1 MTPDL
6 RDAYLE
12 VERLVRGRSQ
22 NFRRA
27 SMLLPVDQRRAMWA
41 AYAFFRKTDDLVDEH
56 SYTPAQLQEWCDR
69 ALLPPEAQTDLI
81 LMAWSDVRRR
91 YHVEDRHVQDLISG
105 IAQDTVQK
113 TYATLPELLE
123 YCYRVASCAGLLTI
137 PIIGLAHGV
146 TMPEA
151 TPYAIK
157 LGQALQLTDILAD
170 VGEDVDT
177 GRVYLPADELAQNGL
192 TAEEI
197 LARRADTPVRAVIE
211 RLSGYARGLYRQA
224 WPGFAMSSGTGRA
237 AVGMGTLVFRS
248 YLDELER
255 RGFDSVTRAVK
266 PSGGRRLSAVLT
278 QWPEVAFIKRSQP
291 KAQLDRHSAN

>member
-1 MTPDL
+1 MTSDL

-27 SMLLPVDQRRAMWA
+27 SLLLPVDQRRAMWA

-56 SYTPAQLQEWCDR
+56 GYTPAQLQEWCDR
-69 ALLPPEAQTDLI
+69 ALLPPEAQTDPI
-81 LMAWSDVRRR
+81 LMAWSDVRRH

-137 PIIGLAHGV
+137 PIIGLARGV
-146 TMPEA
+146 TMEQA
-151 TPYAIK
+151 APYAIK

-177 GRVYLPADELAQNGL
+177 GRVYLPAEELAKEGL
-192 TAEEI
+192 TAEDI
-197 LARRADTPVRAVIE
+197 LARRADAPVRAVIE
-211 RLSGYARGLYRQA
+211 RLCVYARGLYRQA
-224 WPGFAMSSGTGRA
+224 WPGFAMLSGTGRA
-237 AVGMGTLVFRS
+237 AVGIGTLVFRS

-255 RGFDSVTRAVK
+255 RGFDSVTKTVK
-266 PSGGRRLSAVLT
+266 PSGFRRLGTVAL
-278 QWPEVAFIKRSQP
+278 QWPQVFVRVA
-291 KAQLDRHSAN
+291 